1 MPSSIPIDVAVIGAG
16 TAGLT
21 AFSELRRLG
30 LSAVLI
36 DHGPLGTTCARVGC
50 MPSKAALHAGHQ
62 WANLRALRKEA
73 AAPTGSATPNDLWS
87 HARQTRDL
95 LADNTAKR
103 TREIAKD
110 RLLMGTARFTGP
122 DTVDVG
128 GRSIHAR
135 AFIVATGSGPVVPP
149 SLAALGDRLLT
160 TDSLFDLETLPGS
173 VGILGLG
180 AIGLEMGLALARLG
194 VRVVAGDMKALPA
207 GIVDPEIGAHA
218 IERFS
223 NEITMWLGRP
233 VEAVPRQQA
242 IELRSGDAMAE
253 VDLVLVAL
261 GRRPDIEG
269 LDLQLA
275 DVPLDARGQPVLH
288 AGTLRA
294 GSSGV
299 FLAGDVS
306 AIRPLMH
313 EAVDEGLIAA
323 RAAAQWLGGQA
334 HGQIP
339 PRRTPLAIVFSDP
352 DIATVGQ
359 AYDTLDLEQTVIGSA
374 QGDANGRSRVMGAED
389 NLVRLYVDRRDGRLL
404 GAGLIATRG
413 EHLAHLLAWA
423 IQRGETVESLLMMPY
438 YHPSIEEMVQS
449 ALKDASR
456 QLKASA

>member
-1 MPSSIPIDVAVIGAG
+1 
-16 TAGLT
+16 
-21 AFSELRRLG
+21 
-30 LSAVLI
+30 
-36 DHGPLGTTCARVGC
+36 
-50 MPSKAALHAGHQ
+50 
-62 WANLRALRKEA
+62 
-73 AAPTGSATPNDLWS
+73 
-87 HARQTRDL
+87 
-95 LADNTAKR
+95 
-103 TREIAKD
+103 
-110 RLLMGTARFTGP
+110 
-122 DTVDVG
+122 
-128 GRSIHAR
+128 
-135 AFIVATGSGPVVPP
+135 
-149 SLAALGDRLLT
+149 
-160 TDSLFDLETLPGS
+160 
-173 VGILGLG
+173 
-180 AIGLEMGLALARLG
+180 
-194 VRVVAGDMKALPA
+194 
-207 GIVDPEIGAHA
+207 VDPKIGAHA

-253 VDLVLVAL
+253 VDLVLAAL

-275 DVPLDARGQPVLH
+275 DVPLDARGQPVLD

-334 HGQIP
+334 HGEIP

-413 EHLAHLLAWA
+413 EHLAHLLAW
-423 IQRGETVESLLMMPY
+423 
-438 YHPSIEEMVQS
+438 
-449 ALKDASR
+449 
-456 QLKASA
+456 